1 MSIHFDL
8 SEYRGSVFVDTC
20 VDDGD
25 AIIAAI
31 QARFFVIYGIQTSKA
46 LQEQASERIRQ
57 EAEGKSLV
65 SVTLL
70 GGDPADFL
78 AEICQR
84 HRYLYGP
91 VWGQKTTFYTFWM
104 DAKPMNPDR
113 SGDAGSMH
121 LVNQLKIIRKEFSDL
136 LLPPIFL
143 INNLSLI
150 LAEEEIGGEKMI
162 NKVLQQVSGIDERY
176 QYKLLPSGNGGQDVL
191 VALPQW
197 YTSIGF

>member
-1 MSIHFDL
+1 
-8 SEYRGSVFVDTC
+8 
-20 VDDGD
+20 
-25 AIIAAI
+25 
-31 QARFFVIYGIQTSKA
+31 
-46 LQEQASERIRQ
+46 
-57 EAEGKSLV
+57 
-65 SVTLL
+65 
-70 GGDPADFL
+70 
-78 AEICQR
+78 
-84 HRYLYGP
+84 
-91 VWGQKTTFYTFWM
+91 
-104 DAKPMNPDR
+104 MNPDR